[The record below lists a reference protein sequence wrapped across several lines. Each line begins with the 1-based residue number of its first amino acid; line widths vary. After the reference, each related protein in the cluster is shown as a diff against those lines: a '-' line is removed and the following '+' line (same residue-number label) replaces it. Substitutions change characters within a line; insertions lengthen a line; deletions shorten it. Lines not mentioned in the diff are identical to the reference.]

1 MREELSLKI
10 LLAINDGYID
20 GSFCDLCNGLPNS
33 TERYLCV
40 NSDVDVVKIGK
51 SVEYTITRREQN
63 EEFCS
68 NRF

>member
-40 NSDVDVVKIGK
+40 NFDGDFVNIGK
-51 SVEYTITRREQN
+51 SVGYAMTIIM
-63 EEFCS
+63 
-68 NRF
+68 

>member
-40 NSDVDVVKIGK
+40 NSDGDFVNIGK
-51 SVEYTITRREQN
+51 SVGYAMTIIM
-63 EEFCS
+63 
-68 NRF
+68 

>member
-20 GSFCDLCNGLPNS
+20 GCFCDLYNGLSNS

-51 SVEYTITRREQN
+51 SVEYAMTLKM
-63 EEFCS
+63 
-68 NRF
+68 